1 MIDGQVTRETLDLI
15 MALRPFTGQRG
26 QKIIDTLA
34 EIAHASSGS
43 MEAFNISNLAVK
55 AKSLLADRIDSAVS
69 LSLLLAAAW
78 LGSTIEANAAEQ
90 RNPAS

>member
-15 MALRPFTGQRG
+15 MALRPFTGPRG

-34 EIAHASSGS
+34 EIAQSSSGS
-43 MEAFNISNLAVK
+43 MEAFNISNLAVR
-55 AKSLLADRIDSAVS
+55 AKNLLAERIDSAVS

-78 LGSTIEANAAEQ
+78 LGSSIEAYASEQ
-90 RNPAS
+90 RNPAG

>member
-1 MIDGQVTRETLDLI
+1 MIDGQVTRETMELI
-15 MALRPFTGQRG
+15 MALRPFTGPRG

-34 EIAHASSGS
+34 EIVQGSGS
-43 MEAFNISNLAVK
+43 MEAFDISNLAVK

-78 LGSTIEANAAEQ
+78 LGSTMEANAAERKQ
-90 RNPAS
+90 PAS